1 MRRSSRRLVSSRS
14 DDAGRRGDV
23 QEDLA
28 LVMAEQSLNFDDSAA
43 YERAM
48 GRWSRAVAPTF
59 LDWVA
64 PPSGARWLEVG
75 CGTGVFTELVVETS
89 APATV
94 CAVDPSSAQIDHAR
108 CQPVARR
115 ADFRVGDAQALPFA
129 DGAFDVVAAALV
141 INFIP
146 DRPRA
151 LAEMR
156 RVARAGGIVA
166 GYVWDFATER
176 SPSGPLRVG
185 MRRFGTDVP
194 ELPGTKDSSL
204 HALESLFRD
213 AGFESVATRSI
224 EVAQRY
230 TGFDD
235 FWQAQTPS
243 YYPTTRIIAAMTAGE
258 CARLKEAVR
267 QGLPIYADGGIEYS
281 ARAHAILG
289 CVPG

>member
-1 MRRSSRRLVSSRS
+1 
-14 DDAGRRGDV
+14 
-23 QEDLA
+23 
-28 LVMAEQSLNFDDSAA
+28 MAEQPLSFDDSAA

-75 CGTGVFTELVVETS
+75 CGTGVFTELVVDAC
-89 APATV
+89 APAMV
-94 CAVDPSSAQIDHAR
+94 YAVDPSSAQIDHAR
-108 CQPVARR
+108 RQPVARR
-115 ADFRVGDAQALPFA
+115 VDFRVGDAQALPFP
-129 DGAFDVVAAALV
+129 DGTFDVVAAALV

-185 MRRFGTDVP
+185 MRRFGADVP
-194 ELPGTKDSSL
+194 ELPGTKDSTL
-204 HALESLFRD
+204 GALESLFRI
-213 AGFESVATRSI
+213 AGFEGIATRSI
-224 EVAQRY
+224 EVTLPY
-230 TGFDD
+230 SSFDD
-235 FWQAQTPS
+235 FWQAQTPG
-243 YYPTTRIIAAMTAGE
+243 YYPTTKIIAAMTASERSKLIETVRAGMS
-258 CARLKEAVR
+258 AR
-267 QGLPIYADGGIEYS
+267 ADGGIEYA
-281 ARAHAILG
+281 ARAHAIRARA
-289 CVPG
+289 PG